1 MTSSKNPPKELPPH
15 EIAAALFDVVVQEAK
30 RNEGFARRLMSVYP
44 ATIVA
49 RLEKPKKSTTGF
61 DAADYHAVN
70 ILRNHGEAMLRG
82 RLSSLRTKAELR
94 QVAKR
99 SGLRLTGKAARKSA
113 AMTDL
118 IDGIAD
124 AALHYVAQRGAA
136 KR

>member
-1 MTSSKNPPKELPPH
+1 MTSSTKDPKKIPAH
-15 EIAAALFDVVVQEAK
+15 EIAAALFDVVVEEAK

-44 ATIVA
+44 AAIVA
-49 RLEKPKKSTTGF
+49 RLDKPKKSAAAF

-99 SGLRLTGKAARKSA
+99 SGLRLTGKATRKTA
-113 AMTDL
+113 TMTDL
-118 IDGIAD
+118 IDGITL
-124 AALHYVAQRGAA
+124 AAQHYVAQRGAA